1 MKYNA
6 TKAISIAPPTI
17 PTVNPTINEVFSFE
31 LLELELE
38 EEEDKLLSCESDCF
52 AQYVD
57 GHLSHVNEVITQ
69 YSPEAQTG
77 HDAVESQTT
86 HPSLPLVAEVEEVAV
101 LDKDELAE
109 ALGGA
114 RHFLFDFQKANVTS
128 LINVVPLLFGLG
140 SSATIAHIII
150 I

>member
-1 MKYNA
+1 M
-6 TKAISIAPPTI
+6 
-17 PTVNPTINEVFSFE
+17 NPTINEVFSFE
-31 LLELELE
+31 LLELEPE

-109 ALGGA
+109 ALEELDI
-114 RHFLFDFQKANVTS
+114 FC
-128 LINVVPLLFGLG
+128 LIFRKR
-140 SSATIAHIII
+140 T
-150 I
+150 

>member
-1 MKYNA
+1 MKHNA

-31 LLELELE
+31 LLELEPE

-109 ALGGA
+109 ALEELDI
-114 RHFLFDFQKANVTS
+114 FC
-128 LINVVPLLFGLG
+128 LIFRKR
-140 SSATIAHIII
+140 T
-150 I
+150 